1 MSNPNVFDPFGAR
14 DTFSTGSGSAGIY
27 RLDRLEK
34 QGLGAVSKLPFS
46 IRVLLEAVLRNCD
59 GYQVTEADVKAL
71 AAWNSASPAKV
82 EIPFKPARVVLQDF
96 TGVPCVVDLAAM
108 RSAMK
113 RLGGDPKKIN
123 PLIPVDLVI
132 DHSVQVD
139 AFGSPQALEQNV
151 KLEFERNRERYEF
164 LRWGQ

>member
-1 MSNPNVFDPFGAR
+1 M
-14 DTFSTGSGSAGIY
+14 
-27 RLDRLEK
+27 
-34 QGLGAVSKLPFS
+34 
-46 IRVLLEAVLRNCD
+46 LLEAVLRNCD
-59 GYQVTEADVKAL
+59 GYQVTEEDVKAL
-71 AAWNSASPAKV
+71 ATWNAPARPKL

-139 AFGSPQALEQNV
+139 YFGTPDALDEERRSSSSSATASGTNSSAGGKRRSPISASC
-151 KLEFERNRERYEF
+151 RRTSASCIR
-164 LRWGQ
+164 

>member
-1 MSNPNVFDPFGAR
+1 M
-14 DTFSTGSGSAGIY
+14 
-27 RLDRLEK
+27 
-34 QGLGAVSKLPFS
+34 
-46 IRVLLEAVLRNCD
+46 RVLLEAVLRNCD
-59 GYQVTEADVKAL
+59 GYEVTEDDVRNL
-71 AAWNSASPAKV
+71 AGWNAAEPAEV

-108 RSAMK
+108 RAAMK

-139 AFGSPQALEQNV
+139 CFGIAEVASIRTSSSSSSATASATSSCAGA
-151 KLEFERNRERYEF
+151 RRRSTTSASC
-164 LRWGQ
+164 RRASASCTR